1 MPLLLKRLVLGLAL
15 GVLARVWMRLISDD
29 PEFSWGGTVGVVGVF
44 VLFALGTG
52 ISLMLSTGSRTKDRI
67 GRGVGLLFLLP
78 LFGAAGAQMM
88 PTVILGSL
96 SLHRTTWKS
105 WIRVLFGL
113 LALVLPVR
121 IVLDQLINKANP
133 WSLLGMLM
141 FMATYAAVVIMTA
154 PIFCR
159 RRASSSL
166 EPTSTSL

>member
-15 GVLARVWMRLISDD
+15 GVLARVWMRLISDN
-29 PEFSWGGTVGVVGVF
+29 PEFSWGGTVGVICVF

-52 ISLMLSTGSRTKDRI
+52 ISLMMSTGSRTKDRI
-67 GRGVGLLFLLP
+67 GRSVGLLFLLP

-121 IVLDQLINKANP
+121 VVLDQLINKANP
-133 WSLLGMLM
+133 WSVLGMLM

>member
-1 MPLLLKRLVLGLAL
+1 MPLLLKRLVFGLAL
-15 GVLARVWMRLISDD
+15 GVLARVWMRLISDN
-29 PEFSWGGTVGVVGVF
+29 PEFSWGGTVGVICVF

-52 ISLMLSTGSRTKDRI
+52 ISLMMSTGSRTKDRI
-67 GRGVGLLFLLP
+67 GRSVGLLFLLP

-121 IVLDQLINKANP
+121 VVLDQLINKANP
-133 WSLLGMLM
+133 WSVLGMLM

>member
-1 MPLLLKRLVLGLAL
+1 MRLLLKRLVSGLTLGFI
-15 GVLARVWMRLISDD
+15 ARVWMRLTSDN

-52 ISLMLSTGSRTKDRI
+52 ISLMMSTGSRTKDRI
-67 GRGVGLLFLLP
+67 GRSVGLLLLMP
-78 LFGAAGAQMM
+78 LFGAAGALMM
-88 PTVILGSL
+88 PTVILGSF

-121 IVLDQLINKANP
+121 IVLDHLINKASP
-133 WSLLGMLM
+133 WSVLGMLM

-159 RRASSSL
+159 RRASLSSK
-166 EPTSTSL
+166 PTSTSL

>member
-52 ISLMLSTGSRTKDRI
+52 ISLMMSTGSRTKDRI
-67 GRGVGLLFLLP
+67 GRSVGLLLLMP

-133 WSLLGMLM
+133 WSVLGILM

-159 RRASSSL
+159 CRASSSL